1 MNIDCIVFMQEFAI
15 WKSDTGMKSNAF
27 FVIGFTRLILFA
39 ENPWL
44 RKLNTWYKN
53 IDISDSW

>member
-1 MNIDCIVFMQEFAI
+1 MRVFSI
-15 WKSDTGMKSNAF
+15 WESDTGMKNNVF

-44 RKLNTWYKN
+44 KKL
-53 IDISDSW
+53 